1 MAISDLQLEA
11 DKLQEMFLR
20 ANKDTPGGLRY
31 ELARESQQHTIEPK
45 VLARQ
50 LHMHTEDPYEGK
62 RYFGKKDTKEY
73 ASHVGNSKDFTTGT
87 VNGKTIDFNSD
98 GVIKNANSMTP
109 QYKAWIKKHG
119 EDYRIQ
125 PFSEFKKKLE
135 KFCKDY
141 VAAVKLG
148 VVTRTDMEVIS
159 PSSEKFVF
167 IVSAV
172 TDREDVYGKLQS
184 FTGDIANKVAE
195 EDDYRTMFANSK
207 SQVSGLINV
216 GHTIA
221 VAEEKAGIFDA
232 AVKGGKTIVRSDKLD
247 AFDEKLDKA
256 LADLKLQIDL
266 EHVRKVD
273 WQSKTLKDERVVK
286 TDAESYFFNQA
297 RAGAPE
303 KAGIKG
309 GVSETSIGKKIEN
322 LLKEY
327 KKILKE
333 EYNNKALADRKG
345 SQTMLQAA
353 QAMILYTA
361 IDKINKKTL
370 KVSTKLAK
378 PIKGKKQNK
387 VKAPSITFKRGHKKM
402 RPNTVGLGNAKPGMK
417 KIPNPPRM
425 NSESG
430 TSLAPLIALLNSK
443 LPETVARNMGPPGL
457 ENQTGRFASSVRVT
471 DVSRTAQG
479 FPSVGYDYR
488 RNPYQVFEMG
498 SGQAP
503 WASPDRD
510 PRKVIDQSIREIAAQ
525 FAIGRFYTRRI

>member
-11 DKLQEMFLR
+11 KHLQEMFVR
-20 ANKDTPGGLRY
+20 ANKNKPGGLRY
-31 ELARESQQHTIEPK
+31 ELARESQQHTIDAKE
-45 VLARQ
+45 LARQ

-62 RYFGKKDTKEY
+62 RYFGKKDTKEF
-73 ASHVGNSKDFTTGT
+73 ASHVGESKDFTTGT
-87 VNGKTIDFNSD
+87 VNGKTINFNSD

-109 QYKAWIKKHG
+109 QYKAWIEKYG
-119 EDYRIQ
+119 EDYKIQ
-125 PFSEFKKKLE
+125 PFSEFKKLLE
-135 KFCKDY
+135 SFCSDY
-141 VAAVKLG
+141 VVAVKKA
-148 VVTRTDMEVIS
+148 VAARNDMSVQRG
-159 PSSEKFVF
+159 SSEKFIFV
-167 IVSAV
+167 VSAV
-172 TDREDVYGKLQS
+172 TEREDVYGKLQA
-184 FTGDIANKVAE
+184 FTGGIANKVAE
-195 EDDYRTMFANSK
+195 QDEYRTMFANSK

-221 VAEEKAGIFDA
+221 VAEEKAGVFSA

-256 LADLKLQIDL
+256 LEDLKLEIDL
-266 EHVRKVD
+266 DQVRNVD
-273 WQSKTLKDERVVK
+273 WRSKTLSDKRMVK
-286 TDAESYFFNQA
+286 TDAESSFFNQA

-309 GVSETSIGKKIEN
+309 GISETSIGKKIEN

-333 EYNNKALADRKG
+333 EYEKAPEHLKG

-361 IDKINKKTL
+361 TEKVNKKTL
-370 KVSTKLAK
+370 KITSKLTKPK
-378 PIKGKKQNK
+378 TGKKKNNVQ
-387 VKAPSITFKRGHKKM
+387 APSVTFKRGHKKM

-425 NSESG
+425 KSESG

-498 SGQAP
+498 SGQPP
-503 WASPDRD
+503 WATPDRD